1 MKRERRHELQD
12 NLLARWLSKVTEKA
26 APYARAFSLA
36 VVLIVLIVAAWYVFS
51 NRSLANREAAWSDLF
66 QAMQKGTAADLE
78 AVAEQYAGSEAA
90 LWAQVAA
97 ADIHLEIG
105 CAQLFSN
112 KADAVQELQKAID
125 GYLSVRDEV
134 RRPELKERLL
144 WGLARAYESL
154 AGTRQGQGELD
165 RAVKLYRELAESFPD
180 GRFATLA
187 TRRAAELERPDV
199 QGFYDFFARYEPTP
213 SAPPGGFSP
222 GDLPFHPGALPQ
234 PPTSGSPPPSGST
247 QPAAGSAPSSA
258 SEGSGEAGSTDS
270 TPQEDPGRSDA
281 APVEPMIQ
289 PSATEPEKPAEGPA
303 APADPVAPDRE
314 ASDSPQP

>member
-12 NLLARWLSKVTEKA
+12 NLLARWLAEVTDKA
-26 APYARAFSLA
+26 APYARAVSLA
-36 VVLIVLIVAAWYVFS
+36 VVLVLLVIAAWYVFS
-51 NRSLANREAAWSDLF
+51 NRSRANREAAWGALY
-66 QAMQKGTAADLE
+66 QAMQKGTASDLE

-105 CAQLFSN
+105 SAQLFGN

-125 GYLSVRDEV
+125 GYLSVRDKV

-154 AGTRQGQGELD
+154 AGSRQGQGELD

-187 TRRAAELERPDV
+187 KRRAAELERQDV
-199 QGFYDFFARYEPTP
+199 QGFYDFFARYEPSPSPPSGFAPGNLPFDP
-213 SAPPGGFSP
+213 SALPPPPPAGFSP
-222 GDLPFHPGALPQ
+222 PGA
-234 PPTSGSPPPSGST
+234 G
-247 QPAAGSAPSSA
+247 
-258 SEGSGEAGSTDS
+258 EGSGEGDS
-270 TPQEDPGRSDA
+270 AVVTPQGTADGSA
-281 APVEPMIQ
+281 ATAEPVITLPAAE
-289 PSATEPEKPAEGPA
+289 TDRPAEGP
-303 APADPVAPDRE
+303 PTPENPE
-314 ASDSPQP
+314 ASSSGGAAGSPAP

>member
-12 NLLARWLSKVTEKA
+12 NLLARWLAEATEKA
-26 APYARAFSLA
+26 APYARAVSLA
-36 VVLIVLIVAAWYVFS
+36 VLLIVLVVAAWYVFS
-51 NRSLANREAAWSDLF
+51 QRSRSSREAAWGALY
-66 QAMQKGTAADLE
+66 QAMQKGTASDLE

-90 LWAQVAA
+90 MWAQVAA

-125 GYLSVRDEV
+125 GYLAVRDKV

-154 AGTRQGQGELD
+154 AGSRQGQGELE

-187 TRRAAELERPDV
+187 QRRAAELERQDV
-199 QGFYDFFARYEPTP
+199 QGFYDFFARYEPSP
-213 SAPPGGFSP
+213 SPPSGFSP
-222 GDLPFHPGALPQ
+222 GDLPFDPSALP
-234 PPTSGSPPPSGST
+234 PP
-247 QPAAGSAPSSA
+247 PAAGSTPAVSPGA
-258 SEGSGEAGSTDS
+258 SESEPQGAA
-270 TPQEDPGRSDA
+270 PQETPGESTA
-281 APVEPMIQ
+281 APATPIIQ
-289 PSATEPEKPAEGPA
+289 PPMSEPEKPADTPA
-303 APADPVAPDRE
+303 VPAN
-314 ASDSPQP
+314 SDSPNGGTGDSSNP

>member
-12 NLLARWLSKVTEKA
+12 NLLARWLADVTEKA
-26 APYARAFSLA
+26 APFARPVSLA
-36 VVLIVLIVAAWYVFS
+36 IVLVVLIIAAWYVFS
-51 NRSLANREAAWSDLF
+51 NRSRASREAAWSALY

-97 ADIHLEIG
+97 ADVHLEIG

-125 GYLSVRDEV
+125 GYLSVRDKV
-134 RRPELKERLL
+134 RRPELKERML

-154 AGTRQGQGELD
+154 AGSRQGQGELD

-187 TRRAAELERPDV
+187 KRRAEELERQDV
-199 QGFYDFFARYEPTP
+199 QGFYDFFARYEPAP
-213 SAPPGGFSP
+213 SPPPSGFSP
-222 GDLPFHPGALPQ
+222 GDLPFDPGALP
-234 PPTSGSPPPSGST
+234 PP
-247 QPAAGSAPSSA
+247 PAAGSLPPAA
-258 SEGSGEAGSTDS
+258 SEGSGEGGSAP
-270 TPQEDPGRSDA
+270 PQPGESSA
-281 APVEPMIQ
+281 APAEPMNP
-289 PSATEPEKPAEGPA
+289 PSLAEPEKPAEGSA
-303 APADPVAPDRE
+303 APANPVPLSGE
-314 ASDSPQP
+314 AGDSPQP

>member
-12 NLLARWLSKVTEKA
+12 NLLARWLADVIEKA

-36 VVLIVLIVAAWYVFS
+36 VVLVVLIIAAWYVFS
-51 NRSLANREAAWSDLF
+51 NRSRASREAAWGALY

-125 GYLSVRDEV
+125 GYLAVRDKV
-134 RRPELKERLL
+134 RRPELKERML

-154 AGTRQGQGELD
+154 AGSRQGQGELD
-165 RAVKLYRELAESFPD
+165 RAVKLYRELAESFPE

-187 TRRAAELERPDV
+187 RRRADELERQDV

-213 SAPPGGFSP
+213 SPPPSGFSP
-222 GDLPFHPGALPQ
+222 GNLPFDAGALP
-234 PPTSGSPPPSGST
+234 PP
-247 QPAAGSAPSSA
+247 PAAGSVPPAA
-258 SEGSGEAGSTDS
+258 SEGSGEGGATSLP
-270 TPQEDPGRSDA
+270 PQPDDA
-281 APVEPMIQ
+281 SSAAEEPMM
-289 PSATEPEKPAEGPA
+289 EPPTAEPGKPAEGADTPA
-303 APADPVAPDRE
+303 NPTPPSGQAG
-314 ASDSPQP
+314 DSPQP